1 MSTFTRIA
9 KNPIGMARLVTNY
22 SRIKEMESRGLSIS
36 DIAEIF
42 DEDPVGLGSF
52 IEYADAFVSGEK
64 TLSLDVTKASKDA
77 FSSVASALK

>member
-22 SRIKEMESRGLSIS
+22 SRIKEMEAKGLSLS

-42 DEDPVGLGSF
+42 DENPQELKTFVEFSDGL
-52 IEYADAFVSGEK
+52 VSGEK
-64 TLSLDVTKASKDA
+64 TLSLDVTTSSQKA
-77 FSSVASALK
+77 FETVAASLK